1 MTLMRAVCAR
11 HSRAPITREVAL
23 AGTPQHASG
32 ASDRADIERW
42 PGEENQALDAKL
54 LEPLASARV
63 RAEPALVEP
72 REDRDDEPGGIAPA
86 RRVLVARAAHEV
98 GELRMH
104 RLRVEAVAVAAGDAG
119 HPRAA
124 AAHDDRR
131 RRRRPP

>member
-11 HSRAPITREVAL
+11 HSRAPITREVAPPSERGRGARTAAAAL
-23 AGTPQHASG
+23 AGTPQQASG

-42 PGEENQALDAKL
+42 LGEENQALDPEL
-54 LEPLASARV
+54 IEPLAPARV

-104 RLRVEAVAVAAGDAG
+104 RLRVEAVAVAAG
-119 HPRAA
+119 
-124 AAHDDRR
+124 
-131 RRRRPP
+131 